1 MSVIGED
8 MIAGVSGTVDGEGN
22 EVKSIGMPWQG
33 DR

>member
-1 MSVIGED
+1 MSVVGKD

-22 EVKSIGMPWQG
+22 EVKSIGMPQRG